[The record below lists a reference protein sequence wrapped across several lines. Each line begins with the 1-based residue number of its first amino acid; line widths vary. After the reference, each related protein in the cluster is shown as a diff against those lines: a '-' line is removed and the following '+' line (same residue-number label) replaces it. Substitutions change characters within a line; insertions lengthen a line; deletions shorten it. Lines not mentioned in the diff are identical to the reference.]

1 MTPKIRITMSQRGD
15 EIRGTVNLEGEVM
28 FALEALAATIEILA
42 KTAGVT
48 PVEMARDLYYITAGK
63 VK

>member
-1 MTPKIRITMSQRGD
+1 MSQRGD

-48 PVEMARDLYYITAGK
+48 PAEMARDLYYITAGK